1 MARDKITKESLANY
15 RKITEKAF
23 DIIKKSVIKDKKEE
37 ASDSLSKISLAKK
50 RNANCE
56 EEKIFEMVEC
66 YLSDSKHFEK
76 EGDLINSFGAIYY
89 AHGWIDCG
97 VRLGIFDVHDDKLF
111 TVRD

>member
-1 MARDKITKESLANY
+1 MIKDKITKESLANY
-15 RKITEKAF
+15 RKITDKAF
-23 DIIKKSVIKDKKEE
+23 DIVKKNIVKERKDE
-37 ASDSLSKISLAKK
+37 AK
-50 RNANCE
+50 
-56 EEKIFEMVEC
+56 KIFEMVEC

-76 EGDLINSFGAIYY
+76 QGDLINSFGAIYY

>member
-1 MARDKITKESLANY
+1 MIKDKITKESLANY

-23 DIIKKSVIKDKKEE
+23 LIVKKSVFKNKET
-37 ASDSLSKISLAKK
+37 DAK
-50 RNANCE
+50 
-56 EEKIFEMVEC
+56 KIFEMAEC

-76 EGDLINSFGAIYY
+76 QGDLINSFGAIYY